1 MDESNSF
8 IQKKKN
14 NKKKTPTKTPKKKK
28 KKKGTDEQTIKV
40 SVGQKRDRDREPL
53 GS

>member
-8 IQKKKN
+8 IHYKQNQK
-14 NKKKTPTKTPKKKK
+14 TTRASKTPKKKK